1 MNYSGFMIMK
11 QIGEKAG
18 TLGDEDSTK
27 CSDWMIRS
35 FFFGKSWG
43 KLAVSSCI

>member
-27 CSDWMIRS
+27 CSDWMIGS
-35 FFFGKSWG
+35 FFFWEILG
-43 KLAVSSCI
+43 